1 MPELPEVEVVRRGLS
16 HWAVGR
22 TITAVDVLDPRSV
35 RRHSLGIEDFR
46 GNLLGARILDVV
58 RRGKFLWMPLADDDG
73 VSGLADDDG
82 VSGLADDGV
91 PGLPADGLPQ
101 PHTALMAHLGMSG
114 QLLMQDPSQ
123 PHEKHLKVLLTLSPQ
138 EGAPDQL
145 RFVDQRIFGGLFV
158 TSLVPTADGLP
169 GGQSGS
175 QGDFKNDACNA
186 SGDGNAS
193 LASTRENEPNGGI
206 HLAGLPLIAA
216 EAAHIARDPLD
227 PDFSM
232 DAFYRKLR
240 ARKTGLK
247 RALLDQSLVSG
258 IGNIYADEALWAAK
272 LHFARPTDTL
282 RRSEAERVVRAS
294 QEVMRR
300 ALDAGGTSFD
310 SLYVNVNGAS
320 GYFERSLNAYGRE
333 GQPCL
338 RCAEL
343 GLETRIRRDT
353 FMNRSSYTC
362 PVCQPRP
369 RRGRW

>member
-16 HWAVGR
+16 RWAAGR
-22 TITAVDVLDPRSV
+22 TITAVEVLDPRSV
-35 RRHSLGIEDFR
+35 RRHALGVEDFR

-58 RRGKFLWMPLADDDG
+58 RRGKFLWMPLSDDDG
-73 VSGLADDDG
+73 AASA
-82 VSGLADDGV
+82 AA
-91 PGLPADGLPQ
+91 PGQEAARPQ
-101 PHTALMAHLGMSG
+101 VALMAHLGMSG

-123 PHEKHLKVLLTLSPQ
+123 PDEKHLKVRLTLSAQ
-138 EGAPDQL
+138 GGAPDEL

-158 TSLVPTADGLP
+158 TSLVPTSDGLP
-169 GGQSGS
+169 GGQSGN
-175 QGDFKNDACNA
+175 QGDLKKRASNAGSDGIAGSAGAIQNDPPAGA
-186 SGDGNAS
+186 SM
-193 LASTRENEPNGGI
+193 LASAGLPRD
-206 HLAGLPLIAA
+206 GLPLIAA
-216 EAAHIARDPLD
+216 EAAHIGRDPLD
-227 PDFSM
+227 PAFSM
-232 DAFYRKLR
+232 DALYRKLR

-258 IGNIYADEALWAAK
+258 IGNIYADEALWAAR
-272 LHFARPTDTL
+272 LHYARPTDTL
-282 RRSEAERVVRAS
+282 RRSEAERVIRAS
-294 QEVMRR
+294 QEVMLR

-320 GYFERSLNAYGRE
+320 GYFERSLMAYGRE

-369 RRGRW
+369 RNGRW